1 MYINRV
7 SSLSQIMLL
16 FQAQMLVVI
25 VNFVL
30 SLLCLIVVNM
40 KKLESYA
47 KHIGNSG
54 LNVAIVA
61 IYIGI
66 TFFHVIPQGFQVL
79 LESNN
84 AVFQNISGLCF
95 GIGFMVSMIVYRGTR
110 SLKKTQNKLDSPPVL
125 KAQKKYPPYYDPTT
139 FCHPNN
145 YTEMDLHSGPLTIDP
160 SLHYPQYE
168 WNNVSTLH
176 CHPVYA
182 VTQLENAL
190 ASTYPFMPQKQELV
204 LQPYLIPRYIETEP
218 QVLGPVMHSKSEID
232 DEHHVV
238 LSDSYEGFLYL
249 FIFHSMFLG
258 VALSTVQTVH
268 QVALI
273 SPAITICQTLQF
285 LSLVLIL
292 KQAAG
297 KRLLAAFS
305 LHVFPILVIT
315 LIFIQQSGV
324 AKESWKNTLEYIL
337 SIFLLFGS
345 GYLLFWCATYLHH
358 TVQKTR
364 TNISITFFV
373 LVCMYVLSLFEKA
386 R

>member
-1 MYINRV
+1 
-7 SSLSQIMLL
+7 
-16 FQAQMLVVI
+16 
-25 VNFVL
+25 
-30 SLLCLIVVNM
+30 
-40 KKLESYA
+40 
-47 KHIGNSG
+47 
-54 LNVAIVA
+54 
-61 IYIGI
+61 
-66 TFFHVIPQGFQVL
+66 
-79 LESNN
+79 
-84 AVFQNISGLCF
+84 
-95 GIGFMVSMIVYRGTR
+95 MVSMIVYRGTR
-110 SLKKTQNKLDSPPVL
+110 SLKKAQNKLDPPLVL

-145 YTEMDLHSGPLTIDP
+145 YAEMDVHSGSLKIDP

-204 LQPYLIPRYIETEP
+204 LQPYPIPRYIETEP
-218 QVLGPVMHSKSEID
+218 QVLGPVIHSKSEID

-238 LSDSYEGFLYL
+238 LSDSYEAFLYL

-273 SPAITICQTLQF
+273 SPAVTICQTLRF

-358 TVQKTR
+358 TVQKIR

-373 LVCMYVLSLFEKA
+373 LVCMYVLSLFEKS